1 MDYISTMQNQ
11 YMDTIEEIKSIV
23 KEEKVLDSVL
33 QEKERYLERLK
44 RDIEL
49 LEKVIATRKEDD
61 HPGSYKTSALIAT
74 ETVCDSLKREV
85 TTTREVIIF
94 IKKAIK
100 VHRGEENELI

>member
-1 MDYISTMQNQ
+1 MDYISTLQNQ
-11 YMDTIEEIKSIV
+11 FMDTIEEIKAIV

-85 TTTREVIIF
+85 TVTREVIIF
-94 IKKAIK
+94 IRMALKIYNK
-100 VHRGEENELI
+100 GEE